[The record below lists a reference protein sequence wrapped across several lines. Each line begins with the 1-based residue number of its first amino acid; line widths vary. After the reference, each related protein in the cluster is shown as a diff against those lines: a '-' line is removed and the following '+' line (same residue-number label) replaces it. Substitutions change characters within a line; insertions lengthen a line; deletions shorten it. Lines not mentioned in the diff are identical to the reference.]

1 MDASIRD
8 DRFHQNGDV
17 RQHLRAKVAGVG
29 GGEREMP
36 KPQAHEEVVT
46 APGRGVQAGK
56 QRDGP
61 PDWTRHR
68 EGSKGLKKKKNNFL
82 GFGSPPTGPGVRGS
96 EIAGCGAL
104 FAARGT
110 KL

>member
-36 KPQAHEEVVT
+36 KRQAHEEVVT

-68 EGSKGLKKKKNNFL
+68 EGSKGLKKKEK
-82 GFGSPPTGPGVRGS
+82 
-96 EIAGCGAL
+96 
-104 FAARGT
+104 
-110 KL
+110 